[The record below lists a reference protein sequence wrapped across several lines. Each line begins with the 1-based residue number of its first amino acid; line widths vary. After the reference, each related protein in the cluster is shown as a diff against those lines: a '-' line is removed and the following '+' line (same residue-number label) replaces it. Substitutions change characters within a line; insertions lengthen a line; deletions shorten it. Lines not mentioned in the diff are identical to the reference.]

1 MPAGLDSRN
10 AISPGSGWVAFRR
23 SKSIQKRSGRS
34 AFPKHCRSVDAVQSS
49 PRHRGVLI
57 GTVER
62 VLPGDAGVVVSLMG
76 APIKRGDGIYVLSN
90 IVVSHI
96 NICVF
101 GICVLK

>member
-1 MPAGLDSRN
+1 VCLCVSVCVYIYMY
-10 AISPGSGWVAFRR
+10 ICICIIHIGSQHQRLVR
-23 SKSIQKRSGRS
+23 GR
-34 AFPKHCRSVDAVQSS
+34 S